1 MFSMQKKVNA
11 KEIVVGW
18 YTTGTKFKSHDVEIN
33 EVIRK
38 YCPNPVLVVIDVEHS
53 DELAL
58 PTEAYFAKE

>member
-1 MFSMQKKVNA
+1 MNA

-53 DELAL
+53 VHTYIYYNLRSFCYL
-58 PTEAYFAKE
+58 LCQFK